1 MKLSSNNFIMSLNK
15 INVPLEK
22 NCKMLHILKFAF
34 PLQNRNHFLW
44 EKNRLSLY
52 MLNIIRI
59 NNS

>member
-34 PLQNRNHFLW
+34 PLQNRNHYLW
-44 EKNRLSLY
+44 EKNRLFAHY
-52 MLNIIRI
+52 HYTC
-59 NNS
+59 